1 MPKLNLTNNTVK
13 RLKLPLTDKSSIDYW
28 DSTLRRLGLRIS
40 PIGRRTFNMQVK
52 LLHNGRRR
60 DTRIK
65 LGVYHKIS
73 LAEARVFAIEHKRL
87 AAERQS
93 PVELL
98 PAERNAQDRKRA
110 HLSETIFDAVR
121 ELFLQ
126 AHLHTLW
133 PKTTIEYRRALTKNF
148 N

>member
-73 LAEARVFAIEHKRL
+73 LAEARILAIEHKRL
-87 AAERQS
+87 AAEGQR
-93 PVELL
+93 PVVLL
-98 PAERNAQDRKRA
+98 PAERNAQDKNGPIYRKRYSTRCGNFSFKLTFTLSGPKLPLSIDA
-110 HLSETIFDAVR
+110 H
-121 ELFLQ
+121 
-126 AHLHTLW
+126 
-133 PKTTIEYRRALTKNF
+133 
-148 N
+148 

>member
-1 MPKLNLTNNTVK
+1 MPKQNLTDNTVK
-13 RLKLPLTDKSSIDYW
+13 RLKLPVTDKGSIYYLG
-28 DSTLRRLGLRIS
+28 STLRRLGLQIS
-40 PIGRRTFNMQVK
+40 PSGRRTFNVQVK
-52 LLHNGRRR
+52 VLHNGRRR

-73 LAEARVFAIEHKRL
+73 LAEARILAIEHKRL
-87 AAERQS
+87 AAEGQR
-93 PVELL
+93 PVVLL

-110 HLSETIFDAVR
+110 HLSETILNAVR

>member
-1 MPKLNLTNNTVK
+1 MQKLNLTDNTVK
-13 RLKLPLTDKSSIDYW
+13 RLKLPVTDKISINYW

-40 PIGRRTFNMQVK
+40 PSGRRTFNELVK
-52 LLHNGRRR
+52 VLHNGRRR
-60 DTRIK
+60 DTHIK
-65 LGVYHKIS
+65 LGVYHEIS
-73 LAEARVFAIEHKRL
+73 LTEARALAIEHKRL
-87 AAERQS
+87 PAEGQK
-93 PVELL
+93 PVALL

-110 HLSETIFDAVR
+110 HLLETIFNAVQ

-133 PKTTIEYRRALTKNF
+133 PKTSIEYRRALTKNS